1 MFRPNLWI
9 WSWIHKPPVDS
20 PFLRAVASVLFA
32 AACAWALAHFMYRAD
47 ERSAVCTAVRCTV
60 SEDVA
65 LEGVVIRSEQLLRS
79 DPAPGVSAV
88 PGERLAADSAVAFAG
103 DEPVMT
109 RRSAVFFDD
118 TDGYEYLSPGALTG
132 LTSGGLEELLRA
144 RPETASDAY
153 GRLVTGF
160 DWYYAAA
167 PAQDAPELR
176 PGRCLI
182 AFDGFDEA
190 LDARI
195 VSSAP
200 GALVIRLTGGANR
213 YMHLRFCRARLITGS
228 RTGLKLPITAVG
240 TDGGGN
246 SFVYCCTA
254 SGLKPETVEIIYS
267 SEDFCLVAGDGAL
280 RDGSRVLRHWRD
292 KENDDS

>member
-1 MFRPNLWI
+1 M
-9 WSWIHKPPVDS
+9 DS

-118 TDGYEYLSPGALTG
+118 TDGYEYSKSYCAPAPKRLRTPTAGLSPALTG
-132 LTSGGLEELLRA
+132 TTPP
-144 RPETASDAY
+144 RP
-153 GRLVTGF
+153 R
-160 DWYYAAA
+160 
-167 PAQDAPELR
+167 
-176 PGRCLI
+176 
-182 AFDGFDEA
+182 
-190 LDARI
+190 
-195 VSSAP
+195 
-200 GALVIRLTGGANR
+200 
-213 YMHLRFCRARLITGS
+213 
-228 RTGLKLPITAVG
+228 RTRR
-240 TDGGGN
+240 
-246 SFVYCCTA
+246 SFVRA
-254 SGLKPETVEIIYS
+254 DVS
-267 SEDFCLVAGDGAL
+267 
-280 RDGSRVLRHWRD
+280 
-292 KENDDS
+292 

>member
-1 MFRPNLWI
+1 
-9 WSWIHKPPVDS
+9 
-20 PFLRAVASVLFA
+20 
-32 AACAWALAHFMYRAD
+32 MYRAD

-167 PAQDAPELR
+167 PAQRKQRPPRAPDQGADLWLFAGGCHDEGGVCCRPDAGTGQLLLR
-176 PGRCLI
+176 C
-182 AFDGFDEA
+182 
-190 LDARI
+190 
-195 VSSAP
+195 
-200 GALVIRLTGGANR
+200 
-213 YMHLRFCRARLITGS
+213 Y
-228 RTGLKLPITAVG
+228 
-240 TDGGGN
+240 
-246 SFVYCCTA
+246 
-254 SGLKPETVEIIYS
+254 VE
-267 SEDFCLVAGDGAL
+267 
-280 RDGSRVLRHWRD
+280 
-292 KENDDS
+292 